1 MLCFIPWNFSRTCA
15 QERQRK
21 NRAKI
26 EELATADNPAA
37 FKAAFR
43 SRRRSVPMIG
53 EVGAPPPFELLI
65 PGVLRFENYVSLA
78 ERLFCRVSAT

>member
-37 FKAAFR
+37 FKAA
-43 SRRRSVPMIG
+43 
-53 EVGAPPPFELLI
+53 
-65 PGVLRFENYVSLA
+65 
-78 ERLFCRVSAT
+78 